1 MLDFEDRL
9 RHEYKQLSYKYA
21 KLLEFIDLLIKE
33 NFIDDPSD
41 KIPSNL
47 RILNQNKR
55 AEYLSWMNK
64 QGYYMKECLNTL
76 KKSLDMLGISIL
88 DANDDNKEIFER
100 EYESKFN

>member
-41 KIPSNL
+41 KIPNNL
-47 RILNQNKR
+47 RILTYSKR
-55 AEYLSWMNK
+55 GEYLSLMNK
-64 QGYYMKECLNTL
+64 QGYYMKEYLNTL
-76 KKSLDMLGISIL
+76 ENRMNLLGINIL
-88 DANDDNKEIFER
+88 DANDDNKEIFKR

>member
-41 KIPSNL
+41 KIPNNL
-47 RILNQNKR
+47 RILTCNKR
-55 AEYLSWMNK
+55 GEYLSLMNK
-64 QGYYMKECLNTL
+64 QGYYMKEYLNTL
-76 KKSLDMLGISIL
+76 ENRMNLLGINIL
-88 DANDDNKEIFER
+88 DDDKEIFKR
-100 EYESKFN
+100 EYKLKFN

>member
-41 KIPSNL
+41 KIPNNL
-47 RILNQNKR
+47 RILTCNKR
-55 AEYLSWMNK
+55 GEYLSWMNK
-64 QGYYMKECLNTL
+64 QGYYMKEYLNTL
-76 KKSLDMLGISIL
+76 KNRMDLLGISIL
-88 DANDDNKEIFER
+88 DANDENKEIFER
-100 EYESKFN
+100 EYELKFN